1 MYFYRCREFCRRPI
15 WVFLFKWDGY
25 MFRFIVKIVN
35 SKQIGRSDDDSKKKK
50 AFVISHV
57 QFLGVESLA
66 TKYAYTL
73 NIFEAKSRK
82 RSQEFQGIVTTTQT
96 TIEECIKSTNG
107 KCLFSQELPENFKKS
122 RPKKLVKTNKS
133 ISRFFFVFNIF
144 HKN

>member
-1 MYFYRCREFCRRPI
+1 
-15 WVFLFKWDGY
+15 

-35 SKQIGRSDDDSKKKK
+35 SKQIGRSDGDSKKKKK

-57 QFLGVESLA
+57 QFVGVESLA

-82 RSQEFQGIVTTTQT
+82 RSQEFQGIVTTTQN

-107 KCLFSQELPENFKKS
+107 KCLFSQAGAARKF
-122 RPKKLVKTNKS
+122 
-133 ISRFFFVFNIF
+133 
-144 HKN
+144 

>member
-1 MYFYRCREFCRRPI
+1 
-15 WVFLFKWDGY
+15 

-35 SKQIGRSDDDSKKKK
+35 SKQIGRSSDGDSKKKKK

-107 KCLFSQELPENFKKS
+107 K
-122 RPKKLVKTNKS
+122 
-133 ISRFFFVFNIF
+133 
-144 HKN
+144 